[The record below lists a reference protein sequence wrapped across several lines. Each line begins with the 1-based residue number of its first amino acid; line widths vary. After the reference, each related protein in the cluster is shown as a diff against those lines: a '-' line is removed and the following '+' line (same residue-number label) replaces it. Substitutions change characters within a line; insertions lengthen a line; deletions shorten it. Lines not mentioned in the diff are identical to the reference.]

1 MTLRPFDELRAQ
13 GERNHPSIA
22 GIPLVLG
29 GNVFGWTADENASF
43 AVLDRFYEAGGRMVD
58 TAQGYSVW
66 APGHVGGESEAVIG
80 RWMQARGN
88 RAEMRIATKTGMFGK
103 GGDLGAKVI
112 AEELHKSLERLQG
125 DYVDLYY
132 AHRDEA
138 VTSQEE
144 VAEGFDALVRQGL
157 VRELGASNFSA
168 ERLGRISDIA
178 RAKGLASFTVL
189 QNEYNLV
196 ERGEY
201 PAELQQ
207 LCLDRGIAMLPWF
220 GLAAG
225 FLTGKYRTR
234 EDLARHN
241 RGSSIERFFDKGLTV
256 LPALD
261 AVAAETG
268 ASPGAVALAWLLA
281 QPGIAAPIAS
291 ATRPEQLDVQ
301 FEALRLELTPDQ
313 LERLTAAGA

>member
-1 MTLRPFDELRAQ
+1 MTS
-13 GERNHPSIA
+13 HSSIS

-29 GNVFGWTADENASF
+29 GNVFGWTADEDASF

-66 APGHVGGESEAVIG
+66 APGHVGGESETVIG
-80 RWMQARGN
+80 KWMQARGN

-103 GGDLGAKVI
+103 GGDLGAQVV
-112 AEELHKSLERLQG
+112 ADELHKSLERLQS

-138 VTSQEE
+138 ATPQEE

-168 ERLGRISDIA
+168 ERLGRIGDIA
-178 RAKGLASFTVL
+178 QAAGLTPFTVL

-201 PAELQQ
+201 PPELQQ
-207 LCLDRGIAMLPWF
+207 LCLERGIAMLPWF

-234 EDLARHN
+234 EDLERHN

-256 LPALD
+256 LPPLD
-261 AVAAETG
+261 AVVAETG
-268 ASPGAVALAWLLA
+268 ASHGAVALAWLLA
-281 QPGIAAPIAS
+281 QPGVAAPIAS
-291 ATRPEQLDVQ
+291 ATRPEQLDIQ
-301 FEALRLELTPDQ
+301 FEALGLELADDQ
-313 LERLTAAGA
+313 LDRLSAAGT

>member
-1 MTLRPFDELRAQ
+1 MTS
-13 GERNHPSIA
+13 HWSIN

-29 GNVFGWTADENASF
+29 GNVFGWTSDEATSF

-80 RWMQARGN
+80 NWLKSRDVRS
-88 RAEMRIATKTGMFGK
+88 EMRIATKTGMFGK
-103 GGDLGAKVI
+103 PGDLAPDKV
-112 AEELHKSLERLQG
+112 ADELQKSLERLQT

-132 AHRDEA
+132 AHRDEDE
-138 VTSQEE
+138 TPQEQ
-144 VAEGFDALVRQGL
+144 VAAGFDALAKQGL
-157 VRELGASNFSA
+157 VRELGASNFNA
-168 ERLGRISDIA
+168 ERLRAITDITH
-178 RAKGLASFTVL
+178 ASGMTGFTVL

-196 ERGEY
+196 MRDEY
-201 PAELQQ
+201 PQELQQ
-207 LCLDRGIAMLPWF
+207 LCLERGIAMLPWF

-234 EDLARHN
+234 EDLERHN

-261 AVAAETG
+261 AVVSETG
-268 ASPGAVALAWLLA
+268 ASHGAVALAWLLR

-291 ATRPEQLDVQ
+291 AREPGQLDVQ
-301 FEALRLELTPDQ
+301 FEALELELTEDQ
-313 LERLTAAGA
+313 LDRLGAATS

>member
-1 MTLRPFDELRAQ
+1 MTE
-13 GERNHPSIA
+13 HPSIA

-29 GNVFGWTADENASF
+29 GNVFGFTADEDASF
-43 AVLDRFYEAGGRMVD
+43 AILDRFYEHGGRMVD

-66 APGHVGGESEAVIG
+66 VPGHVGGESETVIG
-80 RWMQARGN
+80 KWLKSRGV

-103 GGDLGAKVI
+103 PGDLEGQRVYN
-112 AEELHKSLERLQG
+112 ELQASLQRLNT

-138 VTSQEE
+138 QTPLDQ
-144 VAEGFDALVRQGL
+144 VAAGFDALVKQGL
-157 VRELGASNFSA
+157 VREIGLSNYGADRLRAMCDVTHSN
-168 ERLGRISDIA
+168 GTTP
-178 RAKGLASFTVL
+178 FTIL

-196 ERGEY
+196 ERGSY
-201 PAELQQ
+201 PPELQR
-207 LCLDRGIAMLPWF
+207 LCVERGIAMLPWF

-241 RGSSIERFFDKGLTV
+241 RGSSIERFFDKGLKV

-268 ASPGAVALAWLLA
+268 ASHGAVALAWLMR

-291 ATRPEQLDVQ
+291 ASKPEQLDIQ
-301 FEALRLELTPDQ
+301 FEALTLDLSQDQ
-313 LERLTAAGA
+313 LDRLTAAGI